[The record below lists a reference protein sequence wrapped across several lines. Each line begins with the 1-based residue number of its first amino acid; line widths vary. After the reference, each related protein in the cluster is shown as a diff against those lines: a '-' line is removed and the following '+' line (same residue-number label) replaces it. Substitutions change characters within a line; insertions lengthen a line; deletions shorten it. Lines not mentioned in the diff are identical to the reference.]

1 MPSPSLPQTVCNRPI
16 SPYLPHFHSIA
27 FMERHTFPM
36 AVGAPMRT
44 GAILVALLILPL
56 FGVQGAA
63 LGVASLLAGF
73 TSETVT
79 VWWLILGKKQVRV
92 WRTRPAV

>member
-1 MPSPSLPQTVCNRPI
+1 VPLQIYTFFPFVVIHRA
-16 SPYLPHFHSIA
+16 HFHSIA
-27 FMERHTFPM
+27 FMERHTLPM

-44 GAILVALLILPL
+44 GAILVALLLLPL

-79 VWWLILGKKQVRV
+79 VWWLILGKKQLRV